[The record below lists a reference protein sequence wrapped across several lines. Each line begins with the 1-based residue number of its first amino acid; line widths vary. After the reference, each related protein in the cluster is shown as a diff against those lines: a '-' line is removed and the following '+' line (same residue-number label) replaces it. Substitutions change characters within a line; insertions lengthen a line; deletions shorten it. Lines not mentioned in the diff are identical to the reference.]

1 MSSMFF
7 TDIPNYKLYTKTC
20 DIWLCQLTQLQDRES
35 DFFSQFSDEEKARV
49 ERFKFA
55 IHRSRFIASHG
66 FVRTILANYLK
77 IEADAIE
84 FKKGEQG
91 KPYLAVTNSSDNH
104 NLQFNLSHTEDVA
117 LLAITQGVEI
127 GIDIECSERK
137 TNWKGI
143 VQRFFTESEQKVL
156 FALSEEQQKAAFFEL
171 WTRKEAYMKVLGT
184 GLSLAPTKFSLT
196 VPPEKPAL
204 IKHDS
209 TKYPALEQVEFK
221 TIEMPQSFN
230 NYCASLA
237 VATTTLSCRF
247 YLFS

>member
-1 MSSMFF
+1 MFF
-7 TDIPNYKLYTKTC
+7 TDIPDYKLYTKTC
-20 DIWLCQLTQLQDRES
+20 DVWLCQLTQHQEQEKNYFLLL
-35 DFFSQFSDEEKARV
+35 SDEEKARA

-66 FVRTILANYLK
+66 FVRTVLANYLK

-91 KPYLAVTNSSDNH
+91 KPYLAETDLSEH
-104 NLQFNLSHTEDVA
+104 YNLQFNLSHTEDVA
-117 LLAITQGVEI
+117 LLAITQGVEV

-137 TNWKGI
+137 TDWQGI
-143 VQRFFTESEQKVL
+143 VQRFFTEYEQKVL
-156 FALSEEQQKAAFFEL
+156 FALPEYQQKAAFFEL

-204 IKHDS
+204 IKHHS

-221 TIEMPQSFN
+221 AIKMPQSFN
-230 NYCASLA
+230 NYRASLA
-237 VATTTLSCRF
+237 VATTIANCRF
-247 YLFS
+247 YQFP